1 MVVVIYYS
9 FCKFELDDNKLFTK
23 IKHIFKMSSIYK
35 KGRDG
40 YYYYQTYLN
49 NPKTNKKNKRVYH
62 SLGTKDLVEAEK
74 KKVLLDKKYSESN
87 SILKFL
93 KISISKA
100 KIITLATFMT
110 LIVVYNP
117 FTVKNSINLSPK
129 LVHLND
135 NNIVDVTYLE
145 KKEDIIIVEKDSSVL
160 SLSSKVKKEEE
171 KFELP
176 QYEIEKIEKLEGAF
190 NQIKIHATIDENVS
204 KDIKLLLCSFLRKE
218 FSQFTNVIVC
228 LYSNEKIGEF
238 YVDSSLPKLI
248 EERRKKNWL
257 AMYTFNPV
265 EGEYFDDMPDNYD
278 GIY

>member
-1 MVVVIYYS
+1 
-9 FCKFELDDNKLFTK
+9 
-23 IKHIFKMSSIYK
+23 MSSIYK

-40 YYYYQTYLN
+40 YYYYQTYLS

-74 KKVLLDKKYSESN
+74 KKVLLDKKYTESH

-100 KIITLATFMT
+100 KIITVATFLM
-110 LIVVYNP
+110 LIVVSNL
-117 FTVKNSINLSPK
+117 FTVKNSMNLSPK
-129 LVHLND
+129 LVQPNE

-145 KKEDIIIVEKDSSVL
+145 KKEEIIIVEKDSSVL
-160 SLSSKVKKEEE
+160 SLPSKIKKEEE

-190 NQIKIHATIDENVS
+190 NQIKIHATIDEHVS

-218 FSQFTNVIVC
+218 FNQFTNVIIC

-265 EGEYFDDMPDNYD
+265 EGEYFDDMPGDYNGMY
-278 GIY
+278 

>member
-1 MVVVIYYS
+1 
-9 FCKFELDDNKLFTK
+9 
-23 IKHIFKMSSIYK
+23 MSSIYK

-40 YYYYQTYLN
+40 YYYYQAYLN

-74 KKVLLDKKYSESN
+74 KKVLLDKKYMESN

-93 KISISKA
+93 KISIFKA
-100 KIITLATFMT
+100 KIITVATIMT
-110 LIVVYNP
+110 LIVVISL

-129 LVHLND
+129 LVQPNE
-135 NNIVDVTYLE
+135 NNIVDVPYLE

-176 QYEIEKIEKLEGAF
+176 QYKIEKIEKLEGAF

-218 FSQFTNVIVC
+218 FNQFTNIIVC
-228 LYSNEKIGEF
+228 LYSNEKMGKF
-238 YVDSSLPKLI
+238 YLDSSLPKLI

-265 EGEYFDDMPDNYD
+265 EGEYFDDMPGNYK
-278 GIY
+278 GMY